1 MDYEIYEK
9 WNDLIIKYTI
19 YISMWSIFLNCNT

>member
-9 WNDLIIKYTI
+9 WNDLIIKVYYLYLYVVHFFKLHT
-19 YISMWSIFLNCNT
+19 